1 MVFWIFL
8 VIVGF
13 IGLIF
18 ATITDIKK
26 REVPDW
32 LNYSLIAIGLGA
44 RGIYSLL
51 TEDGSYILYG
61 LLGFAVFFAF
71 SNIMYYTRQWGG
83 GDCKLLMGLGALFGN
98 YGLDSLFGYN
108 LPFLAGLLINIF
120 IMGVFYGV
128 LYALFLGL
136 KNRKK
141 FFMEFRKNKFNEI
154 KIAGS
159 AGVILVF
166 FSWIF
171 LDYFFAKLLTILIL
185 IIFVA
190 VILLSFMKVVEK
202 SCMYKKVDVNKL
214 VVGDWLVDD
223 ISVDSKVICNA
234 RNIGLTKA
242 DILKLKN
249 NRIKKVLVHEGI
261 PFVPGFM
268 LGFLVTIIF
277 GDFLIFI
284 F

>member
-32 LNYSLIAIGLGA
+32 LNYSLIAAGLGT

-71 SNIMYYTRQWGG
+71 SNIMYYTKQWGG

-120 IMGVFYGV
+120 IMGVLYGV
-128 LYALFLGL
+128 FYALFLGI

-141 FFMEFRKNKFNEI
+141 FLVEFRKNKFNEV

-159 AGVILVF
+159 AGVVLVF

-171 LDYFFAKLLTILIL
+171 LDNFFARLLTILIL
-185 IIFVA
+185 IAFIA
-190 VILLSFMKVVEK
+190 VILLSLMKVVEK
-202 SCMYKKVDVNKL
+202 SCMYKNVDVGKL
-214 VVGDWLVDD
+214 VVGDWLVND
-223 ISVDSKVICNA
+223 IAVDGNVVCTS
-234 RNIGLTKA
+234 RNIGLTKE
-242 DILKLKN
+242 DISKLKDN
-249 NRIKKVLVHEGI
+249 GIKKVLVHEGI
-261 PFVPGFM
+261 PFVPGFL

-277 GDFLIFI
+277 GDFLVFI